1 MFSCSHRRLSS
12 EYIYICTRGGS
23 AVTITSHL
31 VFQFKIFLHAVSISS
46 EKHWT
51 PIDTHTHQT
60 KYIMYWGQPQHHRH
74 RPVIT
79 AFELEIEFI
88 PVLETNICWRI
99 ISWTRLSRAEASIS
113 LVFYRPAALI
123 SLLARQI
130 SCFHVLVE
138 WERVCVCVRRRPF
151 NPTSELT
158 VY

>member
-1 MFSCSHRRLSS
+1 MHTWRQRRHHHITFGFS
-12 EYIYICTRGGS
+12 I
-23 AVTITSHL
+23 
-31 VFQFKIFLHAVSISS
+31 QNIFTCRQHKFRKTLNANRH
-46 EKHWT
+46 
-51 PIDTHTHQT
+51 THTHKT

-138 WERVCVCVRRRPF
+138 WDRVCVCVRRRPF